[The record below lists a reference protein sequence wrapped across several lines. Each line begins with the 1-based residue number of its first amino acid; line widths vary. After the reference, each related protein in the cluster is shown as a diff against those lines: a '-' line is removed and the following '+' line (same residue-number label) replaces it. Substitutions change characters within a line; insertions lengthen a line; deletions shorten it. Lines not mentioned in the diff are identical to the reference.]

1 MFSSKG
7 RVAAYLSSSSARLR
21 TAGRLEIAL
30 LAIFECKRYVSD
42 EDLNSVWS
50 VGEIEGEG
58 L

>member
-30 LAIFECKRYVSD
+30 LAILECEGYVSG

-50 VGEIEGEG
+50 VGDVEGEG